1 MNTVSLFNHK
11 KNFRANSCAYEGPLT
26 FAEVAE
32 LSAECELA
40 PREIVPERSVK
51 SPLTFVVPAQQI
63 IASISRF
70 VE

>member
-1 MNTVSLFNHK
+1 MKTASLFNHK
-11 KNFRANSCAYEGPLT
+11 KNSKANSCAYERPLT

-40 PREIVPERSVK
+40 RREIVPAKSVK

>member
-1 MNTVSLFNHK
+1 MKAACLFNHK
-11 KNFRANSCAYEGPLT
+11 KNFRANSHAYERPLT

-40 PREIVPERSVK
+40 RREIVPARFVK
-51 SPLTFVVPAQQI
+51 PPLTFIVPAQQI

>member
-1 MNTVSLFNHK
+1 MKTVSLFNHK
-11 KNFRANSCAYEGPLT
+11 KNLKANSCAYERPLT

-40 PREIVPERSVK
+40 RSEIVPAKSVK